1 MHNIG
6 KMMRLTLMILLISVT
21 LMSQAAV
28 YKWIDKDGNAHYSDE
43 PVNNSQV
50 VQFKS
55 NTQNQ
60 VTPLPP
66 QSGTMNSDTQ
76 EELAPSTKYTIGI
89 QSPQEEAT
97 IRDNNGDITIM
108 AAISP
113 NLSSGDVL
121 VILMDDKVMG
131 NAQTTPIFSLKNIPR
146 GEHTFIIKAVAQN
159 GRQLASSSP
168 RKIYLHRAIVN
179 NSRKPTPYNKG
190 G

>member
-1 MHNIG
+1 
-6 KMMRLTLMILLISVT
+6 MRLTLMILLISVT

-66 QSGTMNSDTQ
+66 QSGTINSDTQ

-89 QSPQEEAT
+89 QSPQE
-97 IRDNNGDITIM
+97 I
-108 AAISP
+108 
-113 NLSSGDVL
+113 
-121 VILMDDKVMG
+121 
-131 NAQTTPIFSLKNIPR
+131 
-146 GEHTFIIKAVAQN
+146 
-159 GRQLASSSP
+159 GRA
-168 RKIYLHRAIVN
+168 HV
-179 NSRKPTPYNKG
+179 
-190 G
+190 